1 MEDRLMKKIMAIVL
15 VMLLW
20 ISVPFS
26 SHSQL
31 VFGQETVQS
40 VQSVSFNLDR
50 PYVDD
55 QVLTGQAMAD
65 QELTV
70 YVNNQPYQAVVDSTG
85 HYSVVLNQPVSAG
98 DKIRVQQGM
107 NQFEATVQEENEG
120 LDAKIHFRGLF
131 SLEGLV
137 EEPAESESTEDAE
150 ASDEVT
156 EEAPEEEPEEE
167 QEAEEEEEDTEEAVE
182 EEETLQ
188 PRAPERQHAN
198 CPNERNAT
206 CVKNGNELSSA
217 LKDRNIEKVIL
228 LNNLTNVSSISGVR
242 SNTRTKILE
251 ANGYSISMQHDGQ
264 ILLNDPSIKD
274 FYIQNASNLYSTNTY
289 YGMFR
294 ATRGI
299 NIHVKDSNY
308 NIQNSSAAGYFG
320 ESWESQINFYGDVTI
335 NANDNYSIVYRSIR
349 VHPGANVNINGN
361 GGIALKSNSSAGPT
375 NNIGVTVDSS
385 ARLNI
390 SSRSNQGIRFIED
403 NRGYHLTTNSGAS
416 LTVHSQSSNAI
427 SVEPGNNF
435 NFTVGPAANVQ
446 LTSSSGGLSV
456 FLLQNIAA
464 SIHMQ
469 EGSRTVFEHRGG
481 GSTFGFGGGS
491 SANFN
496 LNYPELVEFR
506 KTNTGRP
513 IIQGE
518 QNGNAVSINIQNNM
532 EVSRY
537 KANGEMIDKIG
548 PGNYTSR
555 TSGNKWQ
562 GKIFDVSTGVNLI
575 QVGSSVTPVIEV
587 NDIYTFQTTITGTAT
602 PNSEVTVTGPNNFKR
617 TTTANSEGN
626 FTIDVGNAM
635 PNAGTELSFT
645 ASIYGRVSDSVSKTI
660 QQPTVELEVSD
671 MNFGQYE
678 IVDKMIEAMPQEDF
692 RIRVERTP
700 AEAPFKVTA
709 KASPFVAENGIDRL
723 DNVLFFRG
731 NDLQRASQTIMSNQ
745 SPTAE
750 AKDFVLKVNP
760 IQQFVM
766 RNQTYTSKITW
777 TITNGPGE

>member
-1 MEDRLMKKIMAIVL
+1 MEGRLMKKIIASVL

-31 VFGQETVQS
+31 VFGQETGQS

-55 QVLTGQAMAD
+55 HVLTGQAMAD

-70 YVNNQPYQAVVDSTG
+70 YVNHQPYQAVVDSTG

-98 DKIRVQQGM
+98 DKLRVQQGM
-107 NQFEATVQEENEG
+107 NQFEAIVQEENEG
-120 LDAKIHFRGLF
+120 LDAKIYFQGSF

-137 EEPAESESTEDAE
+137 EESAESESTEDAE
-150 ASDEVT
+150 ASDEGT
-156 EEAPEEEPEEE
+156 EEAPEEE
-167 QEAEEEEEDTEEAVE
+167 QEAEEEEEDTAEAVE

-198 CPNERNAT
+198 CPNERNAA
-206 CVKNGNELSSA
+206 CVKNGEELRRA
-217 LKDRNIEKVIL
+217 LQDSKIEKVIV
-228 LNNLTNVSSISGVR
+228 LNNLNNVPNISPVR
-242 SNTRTKILE
+242 SNTGTKILE
-251 ANGYSISMQHDGQ
+251 ANGYSISMRNNGQ
-264 ILLNDPSIKD
+264 ILLNDSSIKE
-274 FYIQNASNLYSTNTY
+274 FYIQNASNLYSTASASKNKLF
-289 YGMFR
+289 GMFAPR
-294 ATRGI
+294 VPMT
-299 NIHVKDSNY
+299 IHVKDSNFNRY
-308 NIQNSSAAGYFG
+308 DNPQAGYFG
-320 ESWESQINFYGDVTI
+320 ESNQTKIVFHGDVTI
-335 NANDNYSIVYRSIR
+335 NSHDNYALVYRDIHIKS
-349 VHPGANVNINGN
+349 GANVRINGN
-361 GGIALKSNSSAGPT
+361 GGVALISNNNRMTFNVENNSSLNITARTGNGIRVVNSGEIDFTVGQSSNVLISSSSNSS
-375 NNIGVTVDSS
+375 SS
-385 ARLNI
+385 
-390 SSRSNQGIRFIED
+390 
-403 NRGYHLTTNSGAS
+403 
-416 LTVHSQSSNAI
+416 
-427 SVEPGNNF
+427 
-435 NFTVGPAANVQ
+435 
-446 LTSSSGGLSV
+446 
-456 FLLQNIAA
+456 FLLNNNVAKIYIQ
-464 SIHMQ
+464 Q
-469 EGSRTVFEHRGG
+469 RSRVIFAQYGG

-645 ASIYGRVSDSVSKTI
+645 ASIYGRVSDSVSKTV

-671 MNFGQYE
+671 MNFGQHE
-678 IVDKMIEAMPQEDF
+678 IVDEIIEATPQEDF

-709 KASPFVAENGIDRL
+709 KVSPFMAENGIDRL

-731 NDLQRASQTIMSNQ
+731 NDLQQASQTIMSNQ

>member
-1 MEDRLMKKIMAIVL
+1 MEGGLMKKIIASVFVL
-15 VMLLW
+15 LFWV
-20 ISVPFS
+20 SVPFS
-26 SHSQL
+26 SHAQF
-31 VFGQETVQS
+31 VYGQEVGQS

-65 QELTV
+65 QELTI
-70 YVNNQPYQAVVDSTG
+70 YVNHQPYQAVVDSTG
-85 HYSVVLNQPVSAG
+85 HYSVVLNQQVSAG
-98 DKIRVQQGM
+98 DKIHVQQGM

-120 LDAKIHFRGLF
+120 LDAKIHFQGAF

-150 ASDEVT
+150 VSDEVT
-156 EEAPEEEPEEE
+156 EEAPEEE
-167 QEAEEEEEDTEEAVE
+167 QEAEEEEEDTAEVVE

-198 CPNERNAT
+198 CPNERNAA
-206 CVKNGNELSSA
+206 CVKNGDELKRA
-217 LKDRNIEKVIL
+217 LQDRKIEKVVV
-228 LNNLTNVSSISGVR
+228 LNNLNNVPNISAVR
-242 SNTRTKILE
+242 SNTGTKILE
-251 ANGYSISMQHDGQ
+251 ANGYSISMRNNGQ
-264 ILLNDPSIKD
+264 ITLDDPSIKD
-274 FYIQNASNLYSTNTY
+274 FYIQNASNLYSTNSKW
-289 YGMFR
+289 GMFN
-294 ATRGI
+294 AETIGI

-308 NIQNSSAAGYFG
+308 NVQNSSAAGYFG
-320 ESWESQINFYGDVTI
+320 ESWGSQINFYGDVTI
-335 NANDNYSIVYRSIR
+335 NANSNYSIVYRSVR

-390 SSRSNQGIRFIED
+390 SSRSKPGMYFIRD
-403 NRGYHLTTNSGAS
+403 NRGYHLTANSGAS
-416 LTVHSQSSNAI
+416 LIVHSQSSNAI
-427 SVEPGNNF
+427 SVERGNSF
-435 NFTVGPAANVQ
+435 SFLVGPGANTQ
-446 LTSSSGGLSV
+446 LSSSSGGSSV
-456 FLLQNIAA
+456 FLLQDIAA
-464 SIHMQ
+464 RINMQ

-506 KTNTGRP
+506 KTNAGRP

-555 TSGNKWQ
+555 TSGNRWQ

-626 FTIDVGNAM
+626 FTIDVRNAM

-645 ASIYGRVSDSVSKTI
+645 ASIYGRVSDSVSKTV

-671 MNFGQYE
+671 MNFGQHE
-678 IVDKMIEAMPQEDF
+678 IVDEIIEATPQEDF

-709 KASPFVAENGIDRL
+709 KVSPFMAENGIDRL

>member
-1 MEDRLMKKIMAIVL
+1 MEGRLMKKIMAIVL

-20 ISVPFS
+20 ISVPLS

-31 VFGQETVQS
+31 VFGQEVGQS

-65 QELTV
+65 QELTI
-70 YVNNQPYQAVVDSTG
+70 YVNHQPYQAVVDSTG
-85 HYSVVLNQPVSAG
+85 HYSVVLNQQVSAG
-98 DKIRVQQGM
+98 DKIHVQQGM

-120 LDAKIHFRGLF
+120 LDAKIHFQVAF

-150 ASDEVT
+150 VSDEVT
-156 EEAPEEEPEEE
+156 EEAPEEE
-167 QEAEEEEEDTEEAVE
+167 QEAEEEEEDTAEVVE

-198 CPNERNAT
+198 CPNERNAA
-206 CVKNGNELSSA
+206 CVKNGDELKRA
-217 LKDRNIEKVIL
+217 LQDRKIEKVVV
-228 LNNLTNVSSISGVR
+228 LNNLNNVPNISAVR
-242 SNTRTKILE
+242 SNTGMKILE
-251 ANGYSISMQHDGQ
+251 ANGYSISMRNNGQ
-264 ILLNDPSIKD
+264 ITLDDPSIKD
-274 FYIQNASNLYSTNTY
+274 FYIQNASNLYSTNSKW
-289 YGMFR
+289 GMFN
-294 ATRGI
+294 AETIGI

-308 NIQNSSAAGYFG
+308 NVQNSSAAGYFG
-320 ESWESQINFYGDVTI
+320 ESWGSQINFYGDVTI
-335 NANDNYSIVYRSIR
+335 NANSNYSIVYRSVR

-390 SSRSNQGIRFIED
+390 SSRSKPGMYFIRD
-403 NRGYHLTTNSGAS
+403 NRGYHLTANSGAS
-416 LTVHSQSSNAI
+416 LIVHSQSSNAI
-427 SVEPGNNF
+427 SVERGNSF
-435 NFTVGPAANVQ
+435 SFLVGPGANTQ
-446 LTSSSGGLSV
+446 LSSSSGGSSV
-456 FLLQNIAA
+456 FLLQDIAA
-464 SIHMQ
+464 RINMQ

-506 KTNTGRP
+506 KTNAGRP

-555 TSGNKWQ
+555 TSGNRWQ

-626 FTIDVGNAM
+626 FTIDVGKAM
-635 PNAGTELSFT
+635 PNAKTKLSFT

-671 MNFGQYE
+671 MNFGQHE
-678 IVDKMIEAMPQEDF
+678 IVDEIIEATPQEDF

-709 KASPFVAENGIDRL
+709 KVSPFMAENGIDRL

-731 NDLQRASQTIMSNQ
+731 NDLQQASQTIMSNQ

>member
-1 MEDRLMKKIMAIVL
+1 MEGRLMKKIMAIVL

-20 ISVPFS
+20 ISVPLS

-31 VFGQETVQS
+31 VFGQEVGQS

-65 QELTV
+65 QELTI
-70 YVNNQPYQAVVDSTG
+70 YVNHQPYQAVVDSTG
-85 HYSVVLNQPVSAG
+85 HYSVVLNQQVSAG
-98 DKIRVQQGM
+98 DKIHLQQGM

-120 LDAKIHFRGLF
+120 LDAKIHFQGAF
-131 SLEGLV
+131 SLEELV

-156 EEAPEEEPEEE
+156 EEAPEEE
-167 QEAEEEEEDTEEAVE
+167 QEAEEEEEDTAEAVE

-198 CPNERNAT
+198 CPNERNAA
-206 CVKNGNELSSA
+206 CVKNGDELKRA
-217 LKDRNIEKVIL
+217 LQDRKIEKVIV
-228 LNNLTNVSSISGVR
+228 LNNLNNVPNISAVR
-242 SNTRTKILE
+242 SNTGTKILE
-251 ANGYSISMQHDGQ
+251 ANGYSISMQNNGQ
-264 ILLNDPSIKD
+264 ITLDDPSIKD
-274 FYIQNASNLYSTNTY
+274 FYIQNASNLYSTNSKW
-289 YGMFR
+289 GMFN
-294 ATRGI
+294 AETIGI

-308 NIQNSSAAGYFG
+308 NVQNSSAAGYFG
-320 ESWESQINFYGDVTI
+320 ESWGSQINFYGDVTI
-335 NANDNYSIVYRSIR
+335 NANHNYSIVYRSVR

-361 GGIALKSNSSAGPT
+361 GGIALKSNSGAGST

-390 SSRSNQGIRFIED
+390 SSRSKPGMYFIRD
-403 NRGYHLTTNSGAS
+403 NRGYHLTANSGAS
-416 LTVHSQSSNAI
+416 LIVHSQSSNAI
-427 SVEPGNNF
+427 SVERGNSF
-435 NFTVGPAANVQ
+435 SFLVGPGANTQ
-446 LTSSSGGLSV
+446 LSSSSGGSSV
-456 FLLQNIAA
+456 FLLQDIAA
-464 SIHMQ
+464 RINMQ

>member
-1 MEDRLMKKIMAIVL
+1 MKKIMASVFVL
-15 VMLLW
+15 LFWV
-20 ISVPFS
+20 SVPFS
-26 SHSQL
+26 SHAQF
-31 VFGQETVQS
+31 VYGQEVGQS

-70 YVNNQPYQAVVDSTG
+70 YVNHQPYQAVVDSTG
-85 HYSVVLNQPVSAG
+85 HYSVVLNQQVSAG
-98 DKIRVQQGM
+98 DKIHVQQGM

-120 LDAKIHFRGLF
+120 LDAKIHFQGAF

-150 ASDEVT
+150 VSDEVA
-156 EEAPEEEPEEE
+156 EEAPEEE
-167 QEAEEEEEDTEEAVE
+167 QEAEEEEDEEDTAEAVE

-198 CPNERNAT
+198 CPNERNAA
-206 CVKNGNELSSA
+206 CVKNGDELKRA
-217 LKDRNIEKVIL
+217 LQDRKIEKVVV
-228 LNNLTNVSSISGVR
+228 LNNLNNVPNISAVR
-242 SNTRTKILE
+242 SNTGTKILE
-251 ANGYSISMQHDGQ
+251 ANGYSISMRNNGQ
-264 ILLNDPSIKD
+264 ITLDDPSIKD
-274 FYIQNASNLYSTNTY
+274 FYIQNASNLYSTNSKW
-289 YGMFR
+289 GMFN
-294 ATRGI
+294 AETIGI

-308 NIQNSSAAGYFG
+308 NVQNSSAAGYFG
-320 ESWESQINFYGDVTI
+320 ESWGSQINFYGDVTI
-335 NANDNYSIVYRSIR
+335 NANSNYSIVYRSVR

-390 SSRSNQGIRFIED
+390 SSRSKPGMYFIRD
-403 NRGYHLTTNSGAS
+403 NRGYHLTANSGAS
-416 LTVHSQSSNAI
+416 LIVHSQSSNAI
-427 SVEPGNNF
+427 SVERGNSF
-435 NFTVGPAANVQ
+435 SFLVGPGANTQ
-446 LTSSSGGLSV
+446 LSSSSGGSSV
-456 FLLQNIAA
+456 FLLQDIAA
-464 SIHMQ
+464 RINMQ

-537 KANGEMIDKIG
+537 QANGKMIDKIG

-645 ASIYGRVSDSVSKTI
+645 ASIYGRVSDSVSKTV

-671 MNFGQYE
+671 MNFGQHE
-678 IVDKMIEAMPQEDF
+678 IVDEIIEATPQEDF

-709 KASPFVAENGIDRL
+709 KVSPFMAENGIDRL

-731 NDLQRASQTIMSNQ
+731 NALQQASQTIMSNQ

>member
-1 MEDRLMKKIMAIVL
+1 MEGRLMKKIIASVFVL
-15 VMLLW
+15 LFW

-26 SHSQL
+26 SHDQF
-31 VFGQETVQS
+31 VYGQEVGQS
-40 VQSVSFNLDR
+40 VQSISFNLDR

-65 QELTV
+65 QELTI
-70 YVNNQPYQAVVDSTG
+70 YVNHQPYQAVVDSTG
-85 HYSVVLNQPVSAG
+85 HYSVVLNQPVLAG
-98 DKIRVQQGM
+98 DKIHVQQGM
-107 NQFEATVQEENEG
+107 NQFEVTVQEENEG
-120 LDAKIHFRGLF
+120 LDAKIHFQGSF

-137 EEPAESESTEDAE
+137 EEPAESESTEEAE
-150 ASDEVT
+150 GSDEVA
-156 EEAPEEEPEEE
+156 EEASEEE
-167 QEAEEEEEDTEEAVE
+167 QEAEEEEDTAEVVE

-188 PRAPERQHAN
+188 PRTPERQHDN
-198 CPNERNAT
+198 CPNERNAA
-206 CVKNGNELSSA
+206 CVKNGNELRSA
-217 LKDRNIEKVIL
+217 LQDSKIEKVIVL
-228 LNNLTNVSSISGVR
+228 NHLNNVPNISAVR
-242 SNTRTKILE
+242 SNTGTKILE
-251 ANGYSISMQHDGQ
+251 ANGYSISMRNNGQ
-264 ILLNDPSIKD
+264 ILLDDPSIKD
-274 FYIQNASNLYSTNTY
+274 FYIQNASNLYSTNSKW
-289 YGMFR
+289 GMFN
-294 ATRGI
+294 AETIGI

-308 NIQNSSAAGYFG
+308 NVQNSSAAGYFG
-320 ESWESQINFYGDVTI
+320 ESWGSQINFYGDVTI
-335 NANDNYSIVYRSIR
+335 NANSNYSIVYRSVR

-390 SSRSNQGIRFIED
+390 SSRSKPGMYFIRD
-403 NRGYHLTTNSGAS
+403 NRGYHLTANSGAS
-416 LTVHSQSSNAI
+416 LIVHSQSSNAI
-427 SVEPGNNF
+427 SVERGNSF
-435 NFTVGPAANVQ
+435 SFLVGPGANTQ
-446 LTSSSGGLSV
+446 LSSSSGGSSV
-456 FLLQNIAA
+456 FLLQDIAA
-464 SIHMQ
+464 RINMQ

-548 PGNYTSR
+548 SGNYTSR

-645 ASIYGRVSDSVSKTI
+645 ASIYGRVSDSVSKTV
-660 QQPTVELEVSD
+660 QQPTIELEVSD

-678 IVDKMIEAMPQEDF
+678 IVNEIIEATPQEDF

-709 KASPFVAENGIDRL
+709 KVSPFMAENGIDRL

-731 NDLQRASQTIMSNQ
+731 NDLQQASQTIMSNQ
-745 SPTAE
+745 SPTAA

>member
-1 MEDRLMKKIMAIVL
+1 MKKIIASVFVL
-15 VMLLW
+15 LFWV
-20 ISVPFS
+20 SVPFS
-26 SHSQL
+26 SHAQF
-31 VFGQETVQS
+31 VYGQEVGQS

-65 QELTV
+65 QELTI
-70 YVNNQPYQAVVDSTG
+70 YVNHQPYQAVVDSTG

-98 DKIRVQQGM
+98 DKIHLQQGM

-120 LDAKIHFRGLF
+120 LDAKIHFQGAF

-156 EEAPEEEPEEE
+156 EEAPEEE
-167 QEAEEEEEDTEEAVE
+167 QEAEEEKEGEDTAEAVE

-198 CPNERNAT
+198 CPNERNAA
-206 CVKNGNELSSA
+206 CVKNSDDLKRA
-217 LKDRNIEKVIL
+217 LQDRKIEKVIV
-228 LNNLTNVSSISGVR
+228 LNNLNNVPNISAVR
-242 SNTRTKILE
+242 SNTGTKILE
-251 ANGYSISMQHDGQ
+251 ANGYSISMRNNGQ
-264 ILLNDPSIKD
+264 ITLDDPSIKD
-274 FYIQNASNLYSTNTY
+274 FYIQNASNLYSTNSKW
-289 YGMFR
+289 GMFN
-294 ATRGI
+294 AETIGI
-299 NIHVKDSNY
+299 NIYVKDSNY
-308 NIQNSSAAGYFG
+308 NVQNSSAAGYFG
-320 ESWESQINFYGDVTI
+320 ESWGSQINFYGDVTI
-335 NANDNYSIVYRSIR
+335 NANSNYSIVYRSVR

-390 SSRSNQGIRFIED
+390 SSRSKPGMYFIRD
-403 NRGYHLTTNSGAS
+403 NRGYHLTANSGAS
-416 LTVHSQSSNAI
+416 LIVHSQSSNAI
-427 SVEPGNNF
+427 SVERGNSF
-435 NFTVGPAANVQ
+435 SFLVGPGANTQ
-446 LTSSSGGLSV
+446 LSSSSGGSSV
-456 FLLQNIAA
+456 FLLQDIAA
-464 SIHMQ
+464 RINMQ

-555 TSGNKWQ
+555 TSGNRWQ

-587 NDIYTFQTTITGTAT
+587 NDIYTFQTTIIGTAT

-645 ASIYGRVSDSVSKTI
+645 ASIYGRVSDSVSKTV

-671 MNFGQYE
+671 MNFGQHE
-678 IVDKMIEAMPQEDF
+678 IVDEIIEATPQEDF

-709 KASPFVAENGIDRL
+709 KVSPFMAENGIDRL

>member
-1 MEDRLMKKIMAIVL
+1 MKKIIASVFVL
-15 VMLLW
+15 LFWV
-20 ISVPFS
+20 SVPFS
-26 SHSQL
+26 SHAQF
-31 VFGQETVQS
+31 VYGQEVGQS

-65 QELTV
+65 QELTI
-70 YVNNQPYQAVVDSTG
+70 YVNHQPYQAVVDSTG

-98 DKIRVQQGM
+98 DKIHLQQGM
-107 NQFEATVQEENEG
+107 NQFEVTVQEENEG
-120 LDAKIHFRGLF
+120 LDAKIHFQGAF

-156 EEAPEEEPEEE
+156 EEAPEEE
-167 QEAEEEEEDTEEAVE
+167 QEAEEEKEGEDTAEAVE

-198 CPNERNAT
+198 CPNERNAA
-206 CVKNGNELSSA
+206 CVKNSDELKRA
-217 LKDRNIEKVIL
+217 LQDRKIEKVIV
-228 LNNLTNVSSISGVR
+228 LNNLNNVPNISAVR
-242 SNTRTKILE
+242 SNTGTKILE
-251 ANGYSISMQHDGQ
+251 ANGYSISMRNNGQ
-264 ILLNDPSIKD
+264 ITLDDPSIKD
-274 FYIQNASNLYSTNTY
+274 FYIQNASNLYSTNSKW
-289 YGMFR
+289 GMFN
-294 ATRGI
+294 AETIGI

-308 NIQNSSAAGYFG
+308 NVQNSSAAGYFG
-320 ESWESQINFYGDVTI
+320 ESWGSQINFYGDVTI
-335 NANDNYSIVYRSIR
+335 NANSNYSIVYRSVR

-390 SSRSNQGIRFIED
+390 SSRSKPGMYFIRD
-403 NRGYHLTTNSGAS
+403 NRGYHLTANSGAS
-416 LTVHSQSSNAI
+416 LIVHSQSSNAI
-427 SVEPGNNF
+427 SVERGNF
-435 NFTVGPAANVQ
+435 FSFLVGPGANTQ
-446 LTSSSGGLSV
+446 LSSSSGGSSV
-456 FLLQNIAA
+456 FLLQDIAA
-464 SIHMQ
+464 RINMQ

-555 TSGNKWQ
+555 TSGNRWQ

-587 NDIYTFQTTITGTAT
+587 NDIYTFQTTIIGTAT

-645 ASIYGRVSDSVSKTI
+645 ASIYGRVSDSVSKTV

-671 MNFGQYE
+671 MNFGQHE
-678 IVDKMIEAMPQEDF
+678 IVDEIIEATPQEDF

-709 KASPFVAENGIDRL
+709 KVSPFMAENGIDRL

>member
-1 MEDRLMKKIMAIVL
+1 MEGRLMKKIMAIVL

-26 SHSQL
+26 SHSQF
-31 VFGQETVQS
+31 VYGQEVGQS

-70 YVNNQPYQAVVDSTG
+70 YVNNHSYQAVVDSTG

-98 DKIRVQQGM
+98 DKIHVQQGM

-120 LDAKIHFRGLF
+120 LDAKIHFQGLF

-137 EEPAESESTEDAE
+137 EEPAESESTEEAE
-150 ASDEVT
+150 GSDEVA
-156 EEAPEEEPEEE
+156 EEPPEEE
-167 QEAEEEEEDTEEAVE
+167 QEAEEEEDEEDTAEAVE

-198 CPNERNAT
+198 CPNERNAA
-206 CVKNGNELSSA
+206 CVKNGDELKRA
-217 LKDRNIEKVIL
+217 LQDRKIEKVVV
-228 LNNLTNVSSISGVR
+228 LNNLNNVPNISAVR
-242 SNTRTKILE
+242 SNTGTKILE
-251 ANGYSISMQHDGQ
+251 ANGYSISMRNNGQ
-264 ILLNDPSIKD
+264 ITLDDPSIKD
-274 FYIQNASNLYSTNTY
+274 FYIQNASNLYSTNSKW
-289 YGMFR
+289 GMFN
-294 ATRGI
+294 AETIGI

-308 NIQNSSAAGYFG
+308 NVQNSSAAGYFG
-320 ESWESQINFYGDVTI
+320 ESWGSQINFYGDVTI
-335 NANDNYSIVYRSIR
+335 NANSNYSIVYRSVR

-390 SSRSNQGIRFIED
+390 SSRSKPGMYFIRD
-403 NRGYHLTTNSGAS
+403 NRGYHLTANSGAS
-416 LTVHSQSSNAI
+416 LIVHSQSSNAI
-427 SVEPGNNF
+427 SVERGNSF
-435 NFTVGPAANVQ
+435 SFLVGPGANTQ
-446 LTSSSGGLSV
+446 LSSSSGGSSV
-456 FLLQNIAA
+456 FLLQDIAA
-464 SIHMQ
+464 RINMQ

-635 PNAGTELSFT
+635 PNVGTELSFT
-645 ASIYGRVSDSVSKTI
+645 ASIYGRVSDTVSKTV

-671 MNFGQYE
+671 MNFGQHE
-678 IVDKMIEAMPQEDF
+678 IVDEIIEATPQEDF

-709 KASPFVAENGIDRL
+709 KVSPFMAENGIDRL

-777 TITNGPGE
+777 TLTNGPGE

>member
-1 MEDRLMKKIMAIVL
+1 MEGRLMKKIMAIVL

-26 SHSQL
+26 SHSQF
-31 VFGQETVQS
+31 VYGQEVGQS

-70 YVNNQPYQAVVDSTG
+70 YVNNHPYQAVVDSTG

-98 DKIRVQQGM
+98 DKIHVQQGM

-120 LDAKIHFRGLF
+120 LDAKIHFQGLF

-137 EEPAESESTEDAE
+137 EEPAESESTEEAE
-150 ASDEVT
+150 GSDEVA
-156 EEAPEEEPEEE
+156 EEAPEEE
-167 QEAEEEEEDTEEAVE
+167 QEAEEEEDEEDTAEAVE

-198 CPNERNAT
+198 CPNERNAA
-206 CVKNGNELSSA
+206 CVKNGDELKRA
-217 LKDRNIEKVIL
+217 LQDRKIEKVVV
-228 LNNLTNVSSISGVR
+228 LNNLNNVPNISAVR
-242 SNTRTKILE
+242 SNTGTKILE
-251 ANGYSISMQHDGQ
+251 ANGYSISMRNNGQ
-264 ILLNDPSIKD
+264 ITLDDPSIKD
-274 FYIQNASNLYSTNTY
+274 FYIQNASNLYSTNSKW
-289 YGMFR
+289 GMFN
-294 ATRGI
+294 AETIGI

-308 NIQNSSAAGYFG
+308 NVQNSSAAGYFG
-320 ESWESQINFYGDVTI
+320 ESWGSQINFYGDVTI
-335 NANDNYSIVYRSIR
+335 NANSNYSIVYRSVR

-390 SSRSNQGIRFIED
+390 SSRSKPGMYFIRD
-403 NRGYHLTTNSGAS
+403 NRGYHLTANSGAS
-416 LTVHSQSSNAI
+416 LIVHSQSSNAI
-427 SVEPGNNF
+427 SVERGNSF
-435 NFTVGPAANVQ
+435 SFLVGPGANTQ
-446 LTSSSGGLSV
+446 LSSSSGGSSV
-456 FLLQNIAA
+456 FLLQDIAA
-464 SIHMQ
+464 RINMQ

-635 PNAGTELSFT
+635 PNVGTELSFT
-645 ASIYGRVSDSVSKTI
+645 ASIYGRVSDTVSKTV

-671 MNFGQYE
+671 MNFGQHE
-678 IVDKMIEAMPQEDF
+678 IVDEIIEATPQEDF

-709 KASPFVAENGIDRL
+709 KVSPFMAENGIDRL

-731 NDLQRASQTIMSNQ
+731 NALQQASQTIMSNQ

-750 AKDFVLKVNP
+750 AKDFMLKVNP

>member
-1 MEDRLMKKIMAIVL
+1 MKKIMAIVL

-70 YVNNQPYQAVVDSTG
+70 YVSNHPYQAVVDSTG

-120 LDAKIHFRGLF
+120 LDAKIHFQGSF

-150 ASDEVT
+150 VSDEVT
-156 EEAPEEEPEEE
+156 EEAPEEE
-167 QEAEEEEEDTEEAVE
+167 QEAEEEEEDTAEVVE

-198 CPNERNAT
+198 CPNERNAA
-206 CVKNGNELSSA
+206 CVKNGDELKRA
-217 LKDRNIEKVIL
+217 LQDRKIEKVVV
-228 LNNLTNVSSISGVR
+228 LNNLNNVPNISAVR
-242 SNTRTKILE
+242 SNTGTKILE
-251 ANGYSISMQHDGQ
+251 ANGYSISMRNNGQ
-264 ILLNDPSIKD
+264 ITLDDPSIKD
-274 FYIQNASNLYSTNTY
+274 FYIQNASNLYSTNSKW
-289 YGMFR
+289 GMFN
-294 ATRGI
+294 AETIGI

-308 NIQNSSAAGYFG
+308 NVQNSSAAGYFG
-320 ESWESQINFYGDVTI
+320 ESWRSQINFYGDVTI
-335 NANDNYSIVYRSIR
+335 NANSNYSIVYRSVR

-390 SSRSNQGIRFIED
+390 SSRSKPGMYFIRD
-403 NRGYHLTTNSGAS
+403 NRGYHLTANSGAS
-416 LTVHSQSSNAI
+416 LIVHSQSSNAI
-427 SVEPGNNF
+427 SVERGNSF
-435 NFTVGPAANVQ
+435 SFLVGPGANTQ
-446 LTSSSGGLSV
+446 LSSSSGGSSV
-456 FLLQNIAA
+456 FLLQDIAA
-464 SIHMQ
+464 RINMQ

-635 PNAGTELSFT
+635 PNVGTELSFT
-645 ASIYGRVSDSVSKTI
+645 ASIYGRVSDTVSKTV

-671 MNFGQYE
+671 MNFGQHE
-678 IVDKMIEAMPQEDF
+678 IVDEIIEATPQEDF

-709 KASPFVAENGIDRL
+709 KVSPFMAENGIDRL

-731 NDLQRASQTIMSNQ
+731 NALQQASQTIMSNQ

-750 AKDFVLKVNP
+750 AKDFMLKVNP

>member
-1 MEDRLMKKIMAIVL
+1 MKKIMAIVL

-26 SHSQL
+26 SHSQF
-31 VFGQETVQS
+31 VYGQEVGQS

-70 YVNNQPYQAVVDSTG
+70 YVNNHSYQAVVDSTG

-98 DKIRVQQGM
+98 DKIHVQQGM

-120 LDAKIHFRGLF
+120 LDAKIHFQGLF

-137 EEPAESESTEDAE
+137 EEPAESESTEEAE
-150 ASDEVT
+150 GSDEVA
-156 EEAPEEEPEEE
+156 EEPPEEE
-167 QEAEEEEEDTEEAVE
+167 QEAEEEEDEEDTAEAVE

-198 CPNERNAT
+198 CPNERNAA
-206 CVKNGNELSSA
+206 CVKNGDELKRA
-217 LKDRNIEKVIL
+217 LQDRKIEKVVV
-228 LNNLTNVSSISGVR
+228 LNNLNNVPNISAVR
-242 SNTRTKILE
+242 SNTGTKILE
-251 ANGYSISMQHDGQ
+251 ANGYSISMRNNGQ
-264 ILLNDPSIKD
+264 ITLDDPSIKD
-274 FYIQNASNLYSTNTY
+274 FYIQNASNLYSTNSKW
-289 YGMFR
+289 GMFN
-294 ATRGI
+294 AETIGI

-308 NIQNSSAAGYFG
+308 NVQNSSAAGYFG
-320 ESWESQINFYGDVTI
+320 ESWGSQINFYGDVTI
-335 NANDNYSIVYRSIR
+335 NANSNYSIVYRSVR

-390 SSRSNQGIRFIED
+390 SSRSKPGMYFIRD
-403 NRGYHLTTNSGAS
+403 NRGYHLTANSGAS
-416 LTVHSQSSNAI
+416 LIVHSQSSNAI
-427 SVEPGNNF
+427 SVERGNSF
-435 NFTVGPAANVQ
+435 SFLVGPGANTQ
-446 LTSSSGGLSV
+446 LSSSSGGSSV
-456 FLLQNIAA
+456 FLLQDIAA
-464 SIHMQ
+464 RINMQ

-635 PNAGTELSFT
+635 PNVGTELSFT
-645 ASIYGRVSDSVSKTI
+645 ASIYGRVSDTVSKTV

-671 MNFGQYE
+671 MNFGQHE
-678 IVDKMIEAMPQEDF
+678 IVDEIIEATPQEDF

-709 KASPFVAENGIDRL
+709 KVSPFMAENGIDRL

-777 TITNGPGE
+777 TLTNGPGE

>member
-1 MEDRLMKKIMAIVL
+1 MEGRLMKKIMAIVL

-31 VFGQETVQS
+31 AFGQETVQS

-65 QELTV
+65 QELTI
-70 YVNNQPYQAVVDSTG
+70 YVNNHPYQAVVDSTG
-85 HYSVVLNQPVSAG
+85 HYSVVLNQPLSAG
-98 DKIRVQQGM
+98 DKIHVQQGM
-107 NQFEATVQEENEG
+107 NQFESTVQEENEG
-120 LDAKIHFRGLF
+120 LDAKIHFQEAF

-137 EEPAESESTEDAE
+137 EEPAESESTEEAE
-150 ASDEVT
+150 GSDEVA
-156 EEAPEEEPEEE
+156 EEAPEEE
-167 QEAEEEEEDTEEAVE
+167 QEAEEEEDEEDTAEAVE

-198 CPNERNAT
+198 CPNERNAA
-206 CVKNGNELSSA
+206 CVKNGDELKRA
-217 LKDRNIEKVIL
+217 LQDRKIEKVVV
-228 LNNLTNVSSISGVR
+228 LNNLNNVPNISAVR
-242 SNTRTKILE
+242 SNTGTKILE
-251 ANGYSISMQHDGQ
+251 ANGYSISMRNNGQ
-264 ILLNDPSIKD
+264 ITLDDPSIKD
-274 FYIQNASNLYSTNTY
+274 FYIQNASNLYSTNSKW
-289 YGMFR
+289 GMFN
-294 ATRGI
+294 AETIGI

-308 NIQNSSAAGYFG
+308 NVQNSSAAGYFG
-320 ESWESQINFYGDVTI
+320 ESWGSQINFYGDVTI
-335 NANDNYSIVYRSIR
+335 NANSNYSIVYRSVR

-390 SSRSNQGIRFIED
+390 SSRSKPGMYFIRD
-403 NRGYHLTTNSGAS
+403 NRGYHLTANSGAS
-416 LTVHSQSSNAI
+416 LIVHSQSSNAI
-427 SVEPGNNF
+427 SVERGNSF
-435 NFTVGPAANVQ
+435 SFLVGPGANTQ
-446 LTSSSGGLSV
+446 LSSSSGGSSV
-456 FLLQNIAA
+456 FLLQDIAA
-464 SIHMQ
+464 RINMQ

-626 FTIDVGNAM
+626 FTIDVGKAM
-635 PNAGTELSFT
+635 PNAKTELSFT

-660 QQPTVELEVSD
+660 QQSTVELEVSD
-671 MNFGQYE
+671 MNFGQHE
-678 IVDKMIEAMPQEDF
+678 IVDEIIEAMPQEDF

-709 KASPFVAENGIDRL
+709 KVSPFMAENGIDRL

-731 NDLQRASQTIMSNQ
+731 NDLQQASQTIMSNQ
-745 SPTAE
+745 SPTAA

>member
-1 MEDRLMKKIMAIVL
+1 MR
-15 VMLLW
+15 
-20 ISVPFS
+20 
-26 SHSQL
+26 
-31 VFGQETVQS
+31 
-40 VQSVSFNLDR
+40 
-50 PYVDD
+50 
-55 QVLTGQAMAD
+55 
-65 QELTV
+65 
-70 YVNNQPYQAVVDSTG
+70 NN
-85 HYSVVLNQPVSAG
+85 
-98 DKIRVQQGM
+98 
-107 NQFEATVQEENEG
+107 
-120 LDAKIHFRGLF
+120 
-131 SLEGLV
+131 
-137 EEPAESESTEDAE
+137 
-150 ASDEVT
+150 
-156 EEAPEEEPEEE
+156 
-167 QEAEEEEEDTEEAVE
+167 
-182 EEETLQ
+182 
-188 PRAPERQHAN
+188 
-198 CPNERNAT
+198 
-206 CVKNGNELSSA
+206 
-217 LKDRNIEKVIL
+217 
-228 LNNLTNVSSISGVR
+228 
-242 SNTRTKILE
+242 
-251 ANGYSISMQHDGQ
+251 GQ
-264 ILLNDPSIKD
+264 ITLDDPSIKD
-274 FYIQNASNLYSTNTY
+274 FYIQNASNLYSTNSKW
-289 YGMFR
+289 GMFN
-294 ATRGI
+294 AETIGI

-308 NIQNSSAAGYFG
+308 NVQNSSAAGYFG
-320 ESWESQINFYGDVTI
+320 ESWGSQINFYGDVTI
-335 NANDNYSIVYRSIR
+335 NANSNYSIVYRSVR
-349 VHPGANVNINGN
+349 VHPGSNVNINGN

-390 SSRSNQGIRFIED
+390 SSRSKPGMYFIRD
-403 NRGYHLTTNSGAS
+403 NRGYHLTANSGAS
-416 LTVHSQSSNAI
+416 LIVHSQSSNAI
-427 SVEPGNNF
+427 SVERGNSF
-435 NFTVGPAANVQ
+435 SFLVGPGANTQ
-446 LTSSSGGLSV
+446 LSSSSGGSSV
-456 FLLQNIAA
+456 FLLQDIAA
-464 SIHMQ
+464 RINMQ

-645 ASIYGRVSDSVSKTI
+645 ASIYGRVSDSVSKTV

-671 MNFGQYE
+671 MNFGQHE
-678 IVDKMIEAMPQEDF
+678 IVDEIIEATPQEDF

-709 KASPFVAENGIDRL
+709 KVSPFMAENGIDRL

-731 NDLQRASQTIMSNQ
+731 NALQQASQTIMSNQ

>member
-40 VQSVSFNLDR
+40 VQSVLFNLDR

-65 QELTV
+65 QELTI

-85 HYSVVLNQPVSAG
+85 HYSVVLNQPVLAE
-98 DKIRVQQGM
+98 DKIHVQQGM

-120 LDAKIHFRGLF
+120 LDAKIHFQGSF

-137 EEPAESESTEDAE
+137 EEPAESESTEEAE

-156 EEAPEEEPEEE
+156 EEAPEEE

-206 CVKNGNELSSA
+206 CVRNGNELSSA
-217 LKDRNIEKVIL
+217 LRDRNIEKVIL

-242 SNTRTKILE
+242 SNTGTKILE
-251 ANGYSISMQHDGQ
+251 ANGYSITMKGSGQ
-264 ILLNDPSIKD
+264 IELNNSSIND

-294 ATRGI
+294 ATRGM

-308 NIQNSSAAGYFG
+308 NVQNSSAAGYFG

-335 NANDNYSIVYRSIR
+335 NANHNYSIVYRSVR

-390 SSRSNQGIRFIED
+390 SSRSNQGMRFIRD
-403 NRGYHLTTNSGAS
+403 NRGYHLTANSGAS

-446 LTSSSGGLSV
+446 LTSSSGGSSV

-464 SIHMQ
+464 SINMQ

-481 GSTFGFGGGS
+481 GSTFGFGGSS

-506 KTNTGRP
+506 KTNAGRP

-518 QNGNAVSINIQNNM
+518 KHGNVVSINIQNNM

-537 KANGEMIDKIG
+537 QANGEIIDKIG

-555 TSGNKWQ
+555 TSDNRWQ
-562 GKIFDVSTGVNLI
+562 GKIFDVSERVNLI

-587 NDIYTFQTTITGTAT
+587 HDIYTFQTTITGTAT
-602 PNSEVTVTGPNNFKR
+602 PNAEVTVTGPNNFKR

-626 FTIDVGNAM
+626 FTIDVGKEM

-645 ASIYGRVSDSVSKTI
+645 ASIYGRVSDTVSKTV

-671 MNFGQYE
+671 MNFGQHE
-678 IVDKMIEAMPQEDF
+678 IVDEIIEAIPQEDF
-692 RIRVERTP
+692 HIRVERTP
-700 AEAPFKVTA
+700 ADAPFKVTA
-709 KASPFVAENGIDRL
+709 KASPFVADNSIDRL
-723 DNVLFFRG
+723 DNVLFFKG
-731 NDLQRASQTIMSNQ
+731 NNLQQASQTIMSNQ
-745 SPTAE
+745 SSTAE

>member
-70 YVNNQPYQAVVDSTG
+70 YVSNHPYQAVVDSTG

-120 LDAKIHFRGLF
+120 LDAKIHFQGSF

-150 ASDEVT
+150 VSDEVT
-156 EEAPEEEPEEE
+156 EEAPEEE
-167 QEAEEEEEDTEEAVE
+167 QEAEEEEEDTAEVVE

-198 CPNERNAT
+198 CPNERNAA
-206 CVKNGNELSSA
+206 CVKNGDELKRA
-217 LKDRNIEKVIL
+217 LQDRKIEKVVV
-228 LNNLTNVSSISGVR
+228 LNNLNNVPNISAVR
-242 SNTRTKILE
+242 SNTGTKILE
-251 ANGYSISMQHDGQ
+251 ANGYSISMRNNGQ
-264 ILLNDPSIKD
+264 ITLDDPSIKD
-274 FYIQNASNLYSTNTY
+274 FYIQNASNLYSTNSKW
-289 YGMFR
+289 GMFN
-294 ATRGI
+294 AETIGI

-308 NIQNSSAAGYFG
+308 NVQNSSAAGYFG
-320 ESWESQINFYGDVTI
+320 ESWGSQINFYGDVTI
-335 NANDNYSIVYRSIR
+335 NANSNYSIVYRSVR

-390 SSRSNQGIRFIED
+390 SSRSKPGMYFIRD
-403 NRGYHLTTNSGAS
+403 NRGYHLTANSGAS
-416 LTVHSQSSNAI
+416 LIVHSQSSNAI
-427 SVEPGNNF
+427 SVERGNSF
-435 NFTVGPAANVQ
+435 SFLVGPGANTQ
-446 LTSSSGGLSV
+446 LSSSSGGSSV
-456 FLLQNIAA
+456 FLLQDIAA
-464 SIHMQ
+464 RINMQ

-635 PNAGTELSFT
+635 PNVGTELSFT
-645 ASIYGRVSDSVSKTI
+645 ASIYGRVSDTVSKTV

-671 MNFGQYE
+671 MNFGQHE
-678 IVDKMIEAMPQEDF
+678 IVDEIIEATPQEDF

-709 KASPFVAENGIDRL
+709 KVSPFMAENGIDRL

-731 NDLQRASQTIMSNQ
+731 NALQQASQTIMSNQ

-750 AKDFVLKVNP
+750 AKDFMLKVNP